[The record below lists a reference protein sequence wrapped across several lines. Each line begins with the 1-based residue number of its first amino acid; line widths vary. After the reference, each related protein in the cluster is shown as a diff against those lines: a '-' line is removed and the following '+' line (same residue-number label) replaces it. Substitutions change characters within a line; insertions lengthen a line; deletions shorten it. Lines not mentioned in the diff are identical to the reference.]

1 MLDAKKALEAAGGDM
16 EEAAKW
22 LRVQGLGSAEKR
34 SGREATQGAVA
45 VAKDGNAA
53 AVVELKSETDF
64 VAKSDEFVSL
74 ADELAR
80 LVASKG
86 EAAVAERQDE
96 VDRLRTTLKENI
108 SVGEVVRIEAEAD
121 GAVDTYLHLQ
131 AGRGVNAVIV
141 AVKGGDETLAHDIAA
156 HIAFTRPSYIT
167 RDEVPAAEVDA
178 ERATVE
184 EIARNEGKPDAALPK
199 IVEGRLNGWYKN
211 RVLVDQ
217 AYIRDEKQ
225 TIAKLLGSAVVT
237 RFAQVVIGD

>member
-131 AGRGVNAVIV
+131 AGRGVNAV

-199 IVEGRLNGWYKN
+199 IVEGRLSGWYKN